1 LRTTASPRVQS
12 KRSVGL
18 KSQSRGCDYHI
29 PKMQG
34 LPPRVR
40 CRGALLLGCAIV
52 GNIAPT
58 KKDMPRTPL
67 TIQLDAVMWVRTTR
81 FNENPLPPRTTSASQ
96 TRKEQGDRAVRC
108 LSQRL
113 YMVSKT
119 ASKST
124 ACTSKSGV
132 RPDIDADGHQL
143 HPVPCKVELKVCSPL
158 LLVMA
163 HVLLPPTGHFFSS
176 IPTPCLPRETFPSSN
191 SQSCFAQLALPPDAP
206 KPSVSIPP
214 AGLAHLITRR

>member
-1 LRTTASPRVQS
+1 MRTTASPRVQS

-81 FNENPLPPRTTSASQ
+81 FNENPLPPPERLLRVKPGRNRVIAQCGVCLNDCTWCQKLLRSQ
-96 TRKEQGDRAVRC
+96 QPALQSLVSGQISTPTGINFIPFHAKWSSRCAPPCCLSWRMSSSLQQATFSRPSPHHVFPGKPFPAQTHRAVSHNW
-108 LSQRL
+108 LFPP
-113 YMVSKT
+113 M
-119 ASKST
+119 
-124 ACTSKSGV
+124 
-132 RPDIDADGHQL
+132 
-143 HPVPCKVELKVCSPL
+143 HPN
-158 LLVMA
+158 
-163 HVLLPPTGHFFSS
+163 PP
-176 IPTPCLPRETFPSSN
+176 
-191 SQSCFAQLALPPDAP
+191 
-206 KPSVSIPP
+206 
-214 AGLAHLITRR
+214 